1 MLSPDSPVVSFLGKI
16 ADLIIINLLV
26 IVCSLP
32 IFTIGASWTALYYVT
47 VKMVKN
53 EESYVIKDFFKSFKQ
68 NFRQATVIWLINLIV
83 LLLLGVDAMIIR
95 RGIAEGIPQFI
106 IIAMC
111 AMTVFTAAIMIYV
124 YPVLSHYDN
133 TVKNTIK
140 NAFILSISNF
150 PYTLLFVAVIAIP
163 FLIAFYTNIGLRLLP
178 IYLLVGISGPAYV
191 CSIGWKQIFNKLEPA
206 FDTIGENDGNQEK
219 EEESESAE

>member
-1 MLSPDSPVVSFLGKI
+1 MLSPDSPVVSFLGKL

-53 EESYVIKDFFKSFKQ
+53 EESYVMKDFFKSFKQ

-83 LLLLGVDAMIIR
+83 LLVLAADAMIIR
-95 RGIAEGIPQFI
+95 RGMSEGIPQFI
-106 IIAMC
+106 IIAMGV
-111 AMTVFTAAIMIYV
+111 MIVFTVAVMVYV
-124 YPVLSHYDN
+124 YPVLSHFDN
-133 TVKNTIK
+133 SVKNTIK

-150 PYTLLFVAVIAIP
+150 PYTVLFVAIFAIP
-163 FLIAFYTNIGLRLLP
+163 FLIGFFTNVGLRLLP

-191 CSIGWKQIFNKLEPA
+191 CSIGWRQIFSKLEPKT
-206 FDTIGENDGNQEK
+206 DTIGENDGQQEK
-219 EEESESAE
+219 EEESESTE